1 MYQFESE
8 VQVIKA
14 ISPGEKA
21 GFRGSRSQTSN
32 QVFLKFSY
40 IPQENICVGV
50 FFDKVAG
57 VKIAALLKR
66 DFNTSVFL

>member
-1 MYQFESE
+1 MTQKLKHMYQFESE

-32 QVFLKFSY
+32 
-40 IPQENICVGV
+40 
-50 FFDKVAG
+50 
-57 VKIAALLKR
+57 
-66 DFNTSVFL
+66 